1 MNVGNESDE
10 VTNRGIKD
18 TESRCWISLRVWCV
32 RKISDRFQT
41 DHGGDLV
48 AAPFASTSVN
58 KTPHLLRQKIRR
70 FFVRKRDKTQRV
82 LCRSSGET
90 ARQGGHCRNAAAIVI
105 GPVGAEDQ
113 ARMRAHE
120 RHAG

>member
-18 TESRCWISLRVWCV
+18 TESRCGISLRVWCV

-70 FFVRKRDKTQRV
+70 FFVRQRDKTQRV
-82 LCRSSGET
+82 LCRSCGET
-90 ARQGGHCRNAAAIVI
+90 APQREPAGTPRPFSMA
-105 GPVGAEDQ
+105 PV
-113 ARMRAHE
+113 
-120 RHAG
+120 